1 MSVYLDYAATS
12 PLDPR
17 VLAAMLPY
25 LEQQFGNPSSLHG
38 AGRQARAAIDVARE
52 QVLSLFKAAAAQVIF
67 TASGTEANNLALKGL
82 VREGD
87 HLVVSAIEH
96 PAILETCLALERHG
110 ARVTRVLPDSSGLV
124 EPEALAAAC
133 TSATRLVSVMAA
145 NNVVGTLQP
154 LAALAQVAHEYG
166 SLFHTDA
173 VQACGKIPIDMEAH
187 EIDLLSLSAHKFY
200 GPKGVGALLVRKGI
214 DLAPLVHGGGQEG
227 GYRAGTENVA
237 GIVGLGQAA
246 ALAASEQSTD
256 AARLVGLRDTLIDHV
271 LRGIPGAY
279 LLGHRF
285 KRLPGHACF
294 GFAGQEGGAM
304 RVLLDL
310 DRLGFAISSG
320 SACSSRHMGEPSY
333 VLMAM
338 GYDAIRAR
346 GSLRI
351 SLGRFTKTEDIAALL
366 DALPAVVGQLTPLL
380 RRPTPSLQGVTS

>member
-1 MSVYLDYAATS
+1 
-12 PLDPR
+12 
-17 VLAAMLPY
+17 